1 MASLTVNPTNY
12 NITDVNTNTVKIY
25 FNTDVTLNDIKLSTN
40 NGQSFINNINM
51 SQSSASFDISHLD
64 NNNYTCLL
72 KGVYEEIES
81 GGGTTNYYITNNL
94 TNCTNSNTSSSISS
108 GSSYSA
114 TISANSGYTMNTIT
128 VTMGGTNITNSA
140 VSGNN
145 IYISNVT
152 GDIVITANA
161 TQQSSGGGVSGGNG
175 ITTSKSSYSIAPG
188 TENLVIPVTITAD
201 LSGYPVW
208 EVRQNNIYFLYCYR
222 DGNNI
227 NVNASWLSE
236 GRYDNLTI
244 AVKDYQNGQYVDLA
258 TSNTFSIIVG
268 NSGGSDRPDEPDI
281 NVPDNRPGVDIP
293 DNRPGVDIPDNRP
306 GVDIPDTPVVEDA
319 LEILPSCTY
328 LDIAEGGSKT
338 IYFKLSNKPTS
349 NVTINISSSSSY
361 LTTSKNQLT
370 FTTNN
375 YHIAQS
381 VNVTSIGDSNET
393 DDTYTITV
401 SSNSLTTKTIRVD
414 VVDSSNGNFEV
425 IYDNGTLVQGATLSL
440 NNAVN
445 NGTYISTN
453 QNQDVSVG
461 INGHPLNL
469 SKNDKVHV
477 VLGLGTND
485 PSSVYT
491 MRCSVLGDGSANN
504 ISGSNMLSE
513 SAISSALSGNNQVDT
528 YWTVANNLS
537 NINLAFTAYFARVN
551 IYKIYIERGK

>member
-1 MASLTVNPTNY
+1 MANLMVNPTSY
-12 NITDVNTNTVKIY
+12 NITDTNTNSVKIY
-25 FNTDVTLNDIKLSTN
+25 FTTDVTLSDVKLSVD
-40 NGQSFINNINM
+40 NGQNFLNNTGM
-51 SQSSASFDISHLD
+51 SQSNADFNISHLG

-72 KGVYEEIES
+72 KGFYEEIETVNKYS
-81 GGGTTNYYITNNL
+81 ITNNL
-94 TNCTNSNTSSSISS
+94 INCNNSNVNNTINA

-258 TSNTFSIIVG
+258 TSNTFSIIVENG
-268 NSGGSDRPDEPDI
+268 GGSDRPDEPDI
-281 NVPDNRPGVDIP
+281 NIP
-293 DNRPGVDIPDNRP
+293 DTDVPDNRP

>member
-152 GDIVITANA
+152 GDIIITANA
-161 TQQSSGGGVSGGNG
+161 TQQSSGGG
-175 ITTSKSSYSIAPG
+175 
-188 TENLVIPVTITAD
+188 
-201 LSGYPVW
+201 
-208 EVRQNNIYFLYCYR
+208 
-222 DGNNI
+222 
-227 NVNASWLSE
+227 
-236 GRYDNLTI
+236 
-244 AVKDYQNGQYVDLA
+244 
-258 TSNTFSIIVG
+258 
-268 NSGGSDRPDEPDI
+268 SDRPDEPDI
-281 NVPDNRPGVDIP
+281 NV
-293 DNRPGVDIPDNRP
+293 
-306 GVDIPDTPVVEDA
+306 PDTPVVEDA

-425 IYDNGTLVQGATLSL
+425 IYDNGTLIRGATLSL

-453 QNQDVSVG
+453 QSQDVSVG

-491 MRCSVLGDGSANN
+491 MRCLVLGDGSANN
-504 ISGSNMLSE
+504 ISGSNMISE

>member
-293 DNRPGVDIPDNRP
+293 D
-306 GVDIPDTPVVEDA
+306 TPVVEDA

>member
-1 MASLTVNPTNY
+1 MAKLMVNPTSY
-12 NITDVNTNTVKIY
+12 NITDVNTNSVKIY
-25 FNTDVTLNDIKLSTN
+25 FNTDVTLSDVKLSVD
-40 NGQSFINNINM
+40 NGQNFLNNTGM
-51 SQSSASFDISHLD
+51 SQSNADFNISHLE

-72 KGVYEEIES
+72 KGFYEEIETVNKYS
-81 GGGTTNYYITNNL
+81 ITNKL
-94 TNCTNSNTSSSISS
+94 INCNNSNVNNTINA

-114 TISANSGYTMNTIT
+114 TISVNSGCIMNTIT
-128 VTMGGTNITNSA
+128 VTMGGVDITNSA
-140 VSGNN
+140 VSGSS

-161 TQQSSGGGVSGGNG
+161 TQQSSGGGDSGGGVTGGNG
-175 ITTSKSSYSIAPG
+175 IATSKSSYSMTPG
-188 TENLVIPVTITAD
+188 TEYLVIPITITAD
-201 LSGYPVW
+201 LSGYPAW
-208 EVRQNNIYFLYCYR
+208 EVRQNNSYFLYCYR

-227 NVNASWLSE
+227 NVNASWLNE

-244 AVKDYQNGQYVDLA
+244 VAKTYQNGQNVDLA

-268 NSGGSDRPDEPDI
+268 NSGGSDNRPGDGGS
-281 NVPDNRPGVDIP
+281 DNRPGGGGSG
-293 DNRPGVDIPDNRP
+293 NPGGGGSDKP

-328 LDIAEGGSKT
+328 IDIAEGGSKT

-361 LTTSKNQLT
+361 LKTSKNQLT
-370 FTTNN
+370 FTANN

-381 VNVTSIGDSNET
+381 INVTSISDNNET

-401 SSNSLTTKTIRVD
+401 SSNGLTTKTIRVD
-414 VVDSSNGNFEV
+414 AVDSSNSNFEV

-440 NNAVN
+440 NSAVN
-445 NGTYISTN
+445 NGTYISIN
-453 QNQDVSVG
+453 QNQNASVG
-461 INGHPLNL
+461 INGYPLNL

-477 VLGLGTND
+477 VLGLGTSN

-504 ISGSNMLSE
+504 ISGANMLSE
-513 SAISSALSGNNQVDT
+513 SAISSALSGSTQVDT